1 MERPCQP
8 VVSPLLN
15 GVSVQQIEV
24 LATPIHIRSCE
35 GPSPQPVKH
44 SPLRLVAD
52 SDPAEIVAAAVPE
65 TFAPKV
71 ELTRSARRRKTH
83 APKGQ
88 IDKGGLLDGR
98 QFRHAAYPF
107 LLRAR
112 ELSNSAAA
120 MAGTT
125 DSVLA
130 QETAQ
135 LMALLSLPR
144 HGRPWLQIP

>member
-71 ELTRSARRRKTH
+71 ELTRSARRRNPH

-88 IDKGGLLDGR
+88 IDSIAKGGLLDGR

-112 ELSNSAAA
+112 ELSNSTAA

-135 LMALLSLPR
+135 LMALLSLP
-144 HGRPWLQIP
+144 